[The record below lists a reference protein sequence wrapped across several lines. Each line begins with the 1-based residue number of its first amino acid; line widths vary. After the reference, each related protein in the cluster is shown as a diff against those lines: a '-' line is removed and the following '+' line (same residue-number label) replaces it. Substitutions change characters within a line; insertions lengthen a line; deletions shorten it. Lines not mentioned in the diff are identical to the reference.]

1 MTVQQS
7 SSWGNRERNEML
19 ATLEGLDRA
28 QLLAIF
34 QHLLQQA
41 STPQLGVLLQNS
53 LNSVLGQGASQPS
66 AALDM
71 LAASDEEGEEVF
83 VCVYDRMARLNTC
96 PKCGH
101 EKRYCQCEQASL
113 I

>member
-1 MTVQQS
+1 MTIQKS
-7 SSWGNRERNEML
+7 NSWGNRERNEML
-19 ATLEGLDRA
+19 ATLEGLNRE

-34 QHLLQQA
+34 QHLLQQD
-41 STPQLGVLLQNS
+41 STPQLGVWLQNS
-53 LNSVLGQGASQPS
+53 LNSVLGQGVSQHS
-66 AALDM
+66 IALDV

-101 EKRYCQCEQASL
+101 EKHSCQCKQV
-113 I
+113 